1 MISVKINGVNVEV
14 EKGTSILDAA
24 KKLNIIYLHYVICI
38 WWMEKQE
45 IARELVGYVLLK

>member
-24 KKLNIIYLHYVICI
+24 IYLHYVICI